1 MYMEDVNKLSVDIVE
16 SVDTILKSNNLT
28 MTTDMENAIFDKILE
43 VIEELAGYP
52 DYRNYN

>member
-1 MYMEDVNKLSVDIVE
+1 MEDVNKLSVDIVE

>member
-28 MTTDMENAIFDKILE
+28 MTTDMENAIFDKLLE

-52 DYRNYN
+52 DYGNYN